1 MELTGPDFKDETRC
15 FKTSIWDETLYK
27 AWSQIVSILLPNV
40 NQLEHSLKVFCKT
53 TRAQEVV
60 LFEKS
65 TFLMISHYD
74 DLPHEDAH
82 RFEKISNIIKQF
94 KLSCIKTNYQFQS
107 LVVKNEKF
115 TAFIDEFTS
124 STYIMVICSDA
135 DIEQEAI
142 SMNIK
147 ASRDY
152 FESLMGSIEK

>member
-1 MELTGPDFKDETRC
+1 
-15 FKTSIWDETLYK
+15 
-27 AWSQIVSILLPNV
+27 
-40 NQLEHSLKVFCKT
+40 
-53 TRAQEVV
+53 
-60 LFEKS
+60 
-65 TFLMISHYD
+65 MISHYD
-74 DLPHEDAH
+74 DLGHEDTH

-94 KLSCIKTNYQFQS
+94 KLSCIKTNYQFES

-152 FESLMGSIEK
+152 FEALMGSI